1 MSKGLKEEV
10 ELLEKELINAALR
23 TTEGVQ
29 ARAAKE
35 LKVSERVLRYKV
47 KKYRLGRQTKMSVR
61 YKNVG

>member
-47 KKYRLGRQTKMSVR
+47 KKYRLGRHKKMSHR
-61 YKNVG
+61 YKNVR